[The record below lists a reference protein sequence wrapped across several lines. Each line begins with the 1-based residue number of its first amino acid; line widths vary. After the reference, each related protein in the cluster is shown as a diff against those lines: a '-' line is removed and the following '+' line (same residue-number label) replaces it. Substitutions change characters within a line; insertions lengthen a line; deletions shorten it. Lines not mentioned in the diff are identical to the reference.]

1 MSHLDTQISGTH
13 YRKYT
18 IQPTEFFYKNNI
30 PFIEAN
36 IIKYTLRHREKNG
49 LEDLLKAK
57 HYLDIL
63 IELEYTNH
71 ESKEKPSNRKSKPR
85 AKGVT
90 RNQHA

>member
-18 IQPTEFFYKNNI
+18 IQPTEFFYKNN
-30 PFIEAN
+30 
-36 IIKYTLRHREKNG
+36 R